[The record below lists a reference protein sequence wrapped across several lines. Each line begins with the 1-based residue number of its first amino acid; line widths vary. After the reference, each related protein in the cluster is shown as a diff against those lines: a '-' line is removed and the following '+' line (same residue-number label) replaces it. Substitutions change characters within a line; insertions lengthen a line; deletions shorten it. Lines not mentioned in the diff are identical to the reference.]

1 MTNEVIQISEQ
12 RTSRKPKCN
21 RLAELNRALNLVR
34 AVGMNDDMASDW
46 LASALFELQHLPDSA
61 FLKAVAKARRTCR
74 HHSDIVPTMIDEGEK
89 AQHATMADK
98 FIGEWNRALEDY
110 RNGYKPRLTNQT
122 EAQRLIGNAVDGCKP

>member
-1 MTNEVIQISEQ
+1 
-12 RTSRKPKCN
+12 
-21 RLAELNRALNLVR
+21 
-34 AVGMNDDMASDW
+34 MNDDMASDW

-98 FIGEWNRALEDY
+98 FLAQWNASVAQACPQIE
-110 RNGYKPRLTNQT
+110 NKT
-122 EAQRLIGNAVDGCKP
+122 EVQKLIESTVGDLKA